1 MQLGA
6 TKPAPGGA
14 FGSKLEN
21 AGEAE
26 ITGIEL
32 ELTYLASANLRIDA
46 QFGYLDSDLVEFMS
60 VNEIDPAS
68 GYQDWSGNELMQAP
82 ELNGSIR
89 AEYTADLNNGGTLQ
103 LGGGV
108 YYRDEIF
115 FSVYNLSN
123 MQEDSIAILDLNVRY
138 NHPNDKL
145 TVNLWGRNLGDRVYY
160 NNKFAVSTGHTI
172 QGALAEPRS
181 FGVTL
186 GYKF

>member
-1 MQLGA
+1 
-6 TKPAPGGA
+6 
-14 FGSKLEN
+14 
-21 AGEAE
+21 
-26 ITGIEL
+26 
-32 ELTYLASANLRIDA
+32 
-46 QFGYLDSDLVEFMS
+46 
-60 VNEIDPAS
+60 
-68 GYQDWSGNELMQAP
+68 
-82 ELNGSIR
+82 LNGSIR